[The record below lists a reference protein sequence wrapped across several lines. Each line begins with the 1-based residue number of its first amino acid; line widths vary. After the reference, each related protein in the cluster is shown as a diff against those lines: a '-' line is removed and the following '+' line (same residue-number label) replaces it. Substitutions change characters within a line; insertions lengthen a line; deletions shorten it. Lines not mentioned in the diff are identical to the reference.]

1 MRLVFGLVL
10 VMGLG
15 LAGFAVYMAQDYIAG
30 YEEAL
35 ARERAARESAVPL
48 VDVYIAKNKKF
59 YAERL
64 TADDVQ
70 RVRWPETAVP
80 EGAFLTEEEL
90 FPEGPE
96 VPRSVMR
103 TLEKNEVVLR
113 AKVTEAGED
122 AGVSA
127 RLAPGMRAFTIR
139 VDATSG
145 VSGFLRPSDRV
156 DVYWSGRSEIGEV
169 TQLIEAGVRII
180 AIDQSAD
187 EDRVAPAI
195 ARTVTVQVS
204 PQQAAGLAQAQA
216 TGKLSLSLVGAED
229 QQIAENVTVNQ
240 RQLLGISAPAAVE
253 QRRECSIRTRRGTE
267 YVNIPVECP
276 DE

>member
-1 MRLVFGLVL
+1 
-10 VMGLG
+10 
-15 LAGFAVYMAQDYIAG
+15 MAQDYIAG